1 MDNGWTANE
10 IANIITHLDTGVRML
25 RGEAAEAFLSE
36 TERPSDGGL
45 FIHGDQVCLV
55 MDGFLLLAPNDA
67 AGRDILRLLQG
78 NALTGTPE
86 KPRNRADALRLILT
100 GKVDEAESERLAGVF
115 GIHKEQLTR
124 LIVFRN
130 AGERMDR
137 DIFRELESLFP
148 LAERDS
154 MVRVDPG
161 SFVVLHETGKDETTA
176 DIAEYALA
184 LCETAENEAE
194 IRLNAGVSPL
204 CGGVSELRDSYS
216 AALDAISV
224 GKRFHRPG
232 PVWVHDELILEHFLD
247 EIPASVCERFRN
259 RVMTEEARKA
269 LNDEMLETVNMFFRC
284 DLNLSD
290 TARQMFIH
298 RNTLM
303 YRLDKIEKVTG
314 LDLRR
319 FHDATV
325 FRILMEF
332 PDARKELKE
341 KR

>member
-10 IANIITHLDTGVRML
+10 IANIISRLDTGVRML
-25 RGEAAEAFLSE
+25 RGEAAEVFLSE
-36 TERPSDGGL
+36 VERPADGGL
-45 FIHGDQVCLV
+45 FIHEDHVCLAL
-55 MDGFLLLAPNDA
+55 DGFVLQAPNDA

-78 NALTGTPE
+78 NSLTGVPE
-86 KPRNRADALRLILT
+86 KPRNRADALRLIMT
-100 GKVDEAESERLAGVF
+100 GRVDETESERLAGIF
-115 GIHKEQLTR
+115 GIPKEQGTR
-124 LIVFRN
+124 LIVFRS
-130 AGERMDR
+130 AGERVDR
-137 DIFRELESLFP
+137 DSFHELESLFP

-161 SFVVLHETGKDETTA
+161 TFVVFHETGKDETTA

-194 IRLNAGVSPL
+194 VRLDAGVSPL
-204 CGGVSELRDSYS
+204 CGELSELRDSYS

-224 GKRFHRPG
+224 GKRFHRVG
-232 PVWVHDELILEHFLD
+232 PVWVYDELILEQFLD
-247 EIPASVCERFRN
+247 EIPESVCERFRK
-259 RVMTEEARKA
+259 RVMTEEARKV

-325 FRILMEF
+325 FRIMMEF
-332 PDARKELKE
+332 PDARKK
-341 KR
+341 

>member
-1 MDNGWTANE
+1 MENGWSANE
-10 IANIITHLDTGVRML
+10 IANVLSRLDTGVRML
-25 RGEAAEAFLSE
+25 RGEAAEAFLSG
-36 TERPSDGGL
+36 TERPADGGL
-45 FIHGDQVCLV
+45 FIHEDRVCLV
-55 MDGFLLLAPNDA
+55 IDDFVLHAPNDA

-78 NALTGTPE
+78 NALTATTE
-86 KPRNRADALRLILT
+86 KPRTRADALRLMMT
-100 GKVDEAESERLAGVF
+100 GKVDGAESERLARSF
-115 GIHKEQLTR
+115 NLQKEQKSR
-124 LIVFRN
+124 LIVFRS
-130 AGERMDR
+130 AGGRMDKEF
-137 DIFRELESLFP
+137 FRELESLFP
-148 LAERDS
+148 LAECDT

-161 SFVVLHETGKDETTA
+161 CFAVLHETGKDETAEDT
-176 DIAEYALA
+176 AEYALA

-194 IRLNAGVSPL
+194 IRLNAGVSSL
-204 CGGVSELRDSYS
+204 CGGVNELAESYT
-216 AALDAISV
+216 AALEAISI

-232 PVWVHDELILEHFLD
+232 PVWIYDDLLLERFLD
-247 EIPASVCERFRN
+247 EIPESVCERFRN
-259 RVMTEEARKA
+259 RVMTEEARKV

-332 PDARKELKE
+332 PDGRKEIKE